1 MKQIEYVLMIG
12 VALSGKT
19 TYRKA
24 NFNYEVVA
32 LSYFNNNRKKEFQY
46 IEECLKEGRSIVVD
60 DTNLTISLR
69 KQHID
74 LAKKFN
80 ARVRGIFMN
89 TSAALLEQR
98 QKRRRDSIP
107 LSVIY
112 KQIKELEVPTMEE
125 GFEQI
130 IVKKDYEQPRDT

>member
-24 NFNYEVVA
+24 NFNYEVIA
-32 LSYFNNNRKKEFQY
+32 LSYFNNNRKKELEY
-46 IEECLKEGRSIVVD
+46 IEKCLKDGRSIIVD
-60 DTNLTISLR
+60 DTNLTISIR

-80 ARVRGIFMN
+80 AKVRGIFMN
-89 TSAALLEQR
+89 TSTALLEQR

-125 GFEQI
+125 GFEGL
-130 IVKKDYEQPRDT
+130 IVKKDYEQPKST

>member
-1 MKQIEYVLMIG
+1 M
-12 VALSGKT
+12 
-19 TYRKA
+19 
-24 NFNYEVVA
+24 
-32 LSYFNNNRKKEFQY
+32 
-46 IEECLKEGRSIVVD
+46 EECLKEWRSIVVD
-60 DTNLTISLR
+60 DTDLIISLR

-89 TSAALLEQR
+89 TTTALLEQR

-107 LSVIY
+107 LHVIY
-112 KQIKELEVPTMEE
+112 KQNKELEVPTVEK

-130 IVKKDYEQPRDT
+130 IVKKYYEQPKDT

>member
-1 MKQIEYVLMIG
+1 
-12 VALSGKT
+12 
-19 TYRKA
+19 
-24 NFNYEVVA
+24 
-32 LSYFNNNRKKEFQY
+32 
-46 IEECLKEGRSIVVD
+46 VD

-89 TSAALLEQR
+89 TFAALLEQR
-98 QKRRRDSIP
+98 QKRRHDSIP

-112 KQIKELEVPTMEE
+112 KQIKELEVPTVEE

-130 IVKKDYEQPRDT
+130 IVKKDYEQSRNT